1 MAPTRIIPSNQVHLQ
16 TLGTT
21 SVPVIFSGAAARVF
35 HRSFLARLDTTNW
48 KPSTCQHFISFLVSA
63 LLYVTC
69 FRYSNV
75 DLGKSRGC
83 LQRGSH
89 IRIQGFTR
97 FVRDG
102 VEDKWHFFGCSLMFY
117 TFLSA
122 TCVNTWRLVVHCFT
136 SVSKHIQKMNLWKM
150 YLLLVLSLNDFQLK
164 LRECGEAHEHP
175 QELHFNDVHPGP
187 MGIHETERLIRAT
200 LYLHFL
206 WSSDSPICL
215 DLQWP

>member
-1 MAPTRIIPSNQVHLQ
+1 ME
-16 TLGTT
+16 
-21 SVPVIFSGAAARVF
+21 
-35 HRSFLARLDTTNW
+35 TTNW

-102 VEDKWHFFGCSLMFY
+102 VEDKWRFFGRSLMFY

-122 TCVNTWRLVVHCFT
+122 TCVNTWRLVVHCLT
-136 SVSKHIQKMNLWKM
+136 SVSKHIQKNEPLED
-150 YLLLVLSLNDFQLK
+150 VFLSPSMNDFQLYRWQ
-164 LRECGEAHEHP
+164 RESFWVKPCIHRSYISMMCIQVPWVSMKRRDWFVQLCAFISCDP
-175 QELHFNDVHPGP
+175 MILQFAWNLQGP
-187 MGIHETERLIRAT
+187 
-200 LYLHFL
+200 
-206 WSSDSPICL
+206 
-215 DLQWP
+215 